1 MTEPLLKENTFNSQQ
16 ELIITQKKL
25 RKARENADDRI
36 VIGLSFS
43 ADWTGGDC
51 GATFLDSESQP
62 KVKYNR

>member
-43 ADWTGGDC
+43 ADWWRLWRDFSGLRIT
-51 GATFLDSESQP
+51 AQSE
-62 KVKYNR
+62 V